1 MSKILITGGAG
12 FIGAHLTERLLSL
25 GHKVLV
31 VDLMKSQ
38 GGIPFVSKRSKL
50 IKGNITDFKIL
61 KKIKKWK
68 PSIIFHLAAQS
79 AVETAYDDPKSDI
92 MTNSFGTYLLCN
104 LAKKINP
111 NHKSVK
117 QILDKISK

>member
-50 IKGNITDFKIL
+50 IKGDIAKTLPKFYETMCKNLFKVT
-61 KKIKKWK
+61 
-68 PSIIFHLAAQS
+68 Q
-79 AVETAYDDPKSDI
+79 
-92 MTNSFGTYLLCN
+92 
-104 LAKKINP
+104 
-111 NHKSVK
+111 
-117 QILDKISK
+117 